1 VTVDGKRGDVFV
13 DTSLWGP
20 IVLGLI
26 TLANAVLTMW
36 NNRKIA
42 AVHTEM
48 NGMKAAAIKAAE
60 LAGFSRGAGTSPP
73 PPPDPPGASA

>member
-1 VTVDGKRGDVFV
+1 MYIDPSTV
-13 DTSLWGP
+13 GP

-26 TLANAVLTMW
+26 TLVNAALTLW

-48 NGMKAAAIKAAE
+48 NGMTTAAVASAE
-60 LAGFSRGAGTSPP
+60 LAGYSRGAGTSPP
-73 PPPDPPGASA
+73 PPPQEQNKPLGA